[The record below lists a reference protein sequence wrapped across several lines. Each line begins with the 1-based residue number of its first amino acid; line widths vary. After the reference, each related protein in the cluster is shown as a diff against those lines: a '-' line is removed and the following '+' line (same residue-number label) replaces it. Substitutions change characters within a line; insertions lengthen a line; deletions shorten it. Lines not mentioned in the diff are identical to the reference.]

1 MGVKQILFGILCLFL
16 FLVQEDLGEK
26 KQLFSVTALFLSQF
40 QFRGFKVI
48 FAPLKLVKKII
59 LNII

>member
-1 MGVKQILFGILCLFL
+1 MSFSIFGPGRLG
-16 FLVQEDLGEK
+16 GEK
-26 KQLFSVTALFLSQF
+26 AIIFLQANFSKTVTALFLSLF